1 MSNRV
6 QNIIMTA
13 ILVVLA
19 MLMLPLVIASSH
31 NAQTDSI
38 TDEFD
43 GCVVAGGETTVT
55 LTQSLFQGS
64 GDWVTAMTATGTGAD
79 PAFKSYVVATKALTI
94 EGLGADTPQDITV
107 TYDYGVMGAFTGA
120 EEVTFLVPLLFLVG
134 VVITAVFSGYR
145 VFKG

>member
-1 MSNRV
+1 MSNRAK
-6 QNIIMTA
+6 NIIMTA
-13 ILVVLA
+13 FLVVLA
-19 MLMLPLVIASSH
+19 LIMLPIIITSTH

-64 GDWVTAMTATGTGAD
+64 EDWVTAMTATGTGAD

-94 EGLGADTPQDITV
+94 EGLGADTPQDVTV

-120 EEVTFLVPLLFLVG
+120 EEVSFLVPLLFLVG
-134 VVITAVFSGYR
+134 VVIAAMFSGYR
-145 VFKG
+145 IFKG